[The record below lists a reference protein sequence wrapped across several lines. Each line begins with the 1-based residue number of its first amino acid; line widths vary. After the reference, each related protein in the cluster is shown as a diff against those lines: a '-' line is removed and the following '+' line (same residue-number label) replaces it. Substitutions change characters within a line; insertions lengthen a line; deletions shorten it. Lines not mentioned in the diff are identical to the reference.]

1 MLLIYKCHWNIKDR
15 QHDECY
21 VVSYIRAIKWG
32 SCYKVSFVENVK
44 IKALNHNHC
53 ALPGI

>member
-15 QHDECY
+15 HDECY

-44 IKALNHNHC
+44 IEALNHNHC